1 MSLRTYRR
9 KRDFR
14 ATPEPRG
21 KAKRTKAGL
30 RFVVQKHD
38 ATRLHYDFRL
48 EWNGALKSW
57 AVPKGPSLDPS
68 VKVLAVE
75 VEDHPLEYR
84 KFEGRIP
91 DGNYGAGNVIVW
103 DQGTWTPI
111 DDPETAFKKG
121 RIKFELRGEKLKGIW
136 NLVRMRT
143 GDGARAN
150 WLLIK
155 HEDEFARSKSDYDV
169 LEAEP
174 ESVISGKPLAA
185 RARPASRVRARP
197 RTRASGRVTR
207 RSEGPAGFSP
217 QLATPVERPPEGS
230 EWIHEIKFD
239 GYRLICRKSG
249 ATVRLFT
256 RSGHDWTARFAS
268 IARQLQTLPV
278 RDAILDGEVVAL
290 SENGISDF
298 QRLQNVMKSGAE
310 TQLKYYLF
318 DLPWCEGQDLQ
329 AEPLVERKRRL
340 EKILK
345 PDARRHPNVLYSE
358 HVQSKGAEM
367 LALACRQGLEGL
379 ISKRADSP
387 YEQRRTHDWVKS
399 KCRRGQE
406 FVIGGYTEP
415 GGSRTAF
422 GALLLGYHEPSAG
435 LRYCGRV
442 GTGFDEPMLASLH
455 KRLKRLEQR
464 KAPFEN
470 PPAGSAA
477 RGVHWVRPK
486 LVAEVSYHEATR
498 DHQLRQPVFHG
509 LREDKPA
516 AEVVWET
523 QVGRPT
529 NGTAAGNGKR
539 RVARN
544 SNGSN
549 GTGRPGMTHPEKV
562 LFPDIGLTKAGLAD
576 YYEAVS
582 ELMMEHV
589 AERPL
594 MLIRCPAGAA
604 GSRFVQKHWTAT
616 LPKAISKI
624 DIREK
629 NETEPCIV
637 VRDVAGLIALAQIS
651 AIEIHP
657 WGSST
662 GAIEKPDRLIF
673 DLDPGPNVKWERV
686 ADGALAVR
694 EELKRVGLES
704 FVKTSGGK
712 GLHVVVPLQPRAGW
726 DAAKD
731 CSRAIAERV
740 AQESP
745 GEFVTTMTK
754 ARRVGRIFI
763 DYHRNG
769 RGATCV
775 AAFSLRARGAAPV
788 SAPVAWNALRKL
800 GAGDA
805 VTIVDVAKNPGRIG
819 AVWKEFRAVRQSL
832 TAGVLRRAAVVKEG
846 TAQI

>member
-1 MSLRTYRR
+1 M
-9 KRDFR
+9 
-14 ATPEPRG
+14 G
-21 KAKRTKAGL
+21 KAKRTKSGL

-48 EWNGALKSW
+48 EWDGALKSW
-57 AVPKGPSLDPS
+57 AVPKGPNLDPT

-84 KFEGRIP
+84 TFEGRIP
-91 DGNYGAGNVIVW
+91 EGNYGAGNVIVW

-111 DDPETAFKKG
+111 DEPAAAFKKG
-121 RIKFELRGEKLKGIW
+121 RIKFELHGKKLKGIW

-143 GDGARAN
+143 ADESRAN

-155 HEDEFARSKSDYDV
+155 HEDEFARPKSEYDV

-174 ESVISGKPLAA
+174 ESVISGKPLTTRLRPDRRS
-185 RARPASRVRARP
+185 RAGERVE
-197 RTRASGRVTR
+197 R
-207 RSEGPAGFSP
+207 RSEGLPGFSP
-217 QLATPVERPPEGS
+217 QLATPVKRPPEGS

-239 GYRLICRKSG
+239 GYRLIGRKSG
-249 ATVRLFT
+249 ETVRLFT
-256 RSGHDWTARFAS
+256 RSGQDWTERFAS
-268 IARQLQTLPV
+268 IARQLQALPV
-278 RDAILDGEVVAL
+278 RDAVLDGEVVAL
-290 SENGISDF
+290 AENGVSDF
-298 QRLQNVMKSGAE
+298 QRLQNAMKSGTE
-310 TQLKYYLF
+310 SQLKYYLF

-340 EKILK
+340 HKILQSNAQK
-345 PDARRHPNVLYSE
+345 HPHVVYSE
-358 HVQSKGAEM
+358 HVQSKGGQM

-379 ISKRADSP
+379 ISKRAESP
-387 YEQRRTHDWVKS
+387 YEQRRSRNWVKS

-415 GGSRTAF
+415 AGSRTAF
-422 GALLLGYHEPSAG
+422 GALLLGYHEPSGG

-442 GTGFDEPMLASLH
+442 GTGFDETTLASMH
-455 KRLKRLEQR
+455 KRLKMLEQR
-464 KAPFEN
+464 KTPFEN
-470 PPAGSAA
+470 PPAGSAV

-523 QVGRPT
+523 QVGKPT
-529 NGTAAGNGKR
+529 NGAVSGNGKR
-539 RVARN
+539 RRAES
-544 SNGSN
+544 SNA
-549 GTGRPGMTHPEKV
+549 GTMRMTHPEKI
-562 LFPDIGLTKAGLAD
+562 LFPEIGLTKAALGG
-576 YYEAVS
+576 YYELVS
-582 ELMMEHV
+582 EWMLSHV
-589 AERPL
+589 ADRPL
-594 MLIRCPAGAA
+594 MLIRCPEGVER
-604 GSRFVQKHWTAT
+604 GRFVQKHWTAT
-616 LPKAISKI
+616 LPKALSKI
-624 DIREK
+624 DVREK
-629 NETEPCIV
+629 SETEPHIV

-662 GAIEKPDRLIF
+662 AAIETPDRLIF

-694 EELKRVGLES
+694 EELKRVGLSS

-712 GLHVVVPLQPRAGW
+712 GLHVVVPLRPRAGW
-726 DAAKD
+726 DVSKD
-731 CSRAIAERV
+731 FSRAIAERV
-740 AQESP
+740 AQASP

-754 ARRVGRIFI
+754 SRRVGRIFI

-788 SAPVAWNALRKL
+788 SAPVEWSGLRKL

-805 VTIVDVAKNPGRIG
+805 VTIADVAKNPERM
-819 AVWKEFRAVRQSL
+819 AAAWKEFGRVRQSL
-832 TAGVLRRAAVVKEG
+832 TADVLRKASHGLVDRSASSRR
-846 TAQI
+846 